1 MTIAPDTIY
10 AASVMNAEGTAT
22 ESVDIRTLNAD
33 QLESLNDEA
42 AAAGDAS
49 LSAVIC
55 MVLAGAEPIRIEG
68 RETIRAMMGDEADET
83 DAEVMLEL
91 LRKWGHIV
99 DGFLCITE
107 DAWADFDSEAA
118 NLVAANR

>member
-10 AASVMNAEGTAT
+10 AASVMNAAGTDT

-33 QLESLNDEA
+33 RLESLKDEA

-55 MVLAGAEPIRIEG
+55 MVLASAEPIRIEG
-68 RETIRAMMGDEADET
+68 RETIRTMMGDEADET
-83 DAEVMLEL
+83 DAEIMLEL

-99 DGFLCITE
+99 NGFLCITE
-107 DAWADFDSEAA
+107 DAWANLDSEAA
-118 NLVAANR
+118 NIVASR